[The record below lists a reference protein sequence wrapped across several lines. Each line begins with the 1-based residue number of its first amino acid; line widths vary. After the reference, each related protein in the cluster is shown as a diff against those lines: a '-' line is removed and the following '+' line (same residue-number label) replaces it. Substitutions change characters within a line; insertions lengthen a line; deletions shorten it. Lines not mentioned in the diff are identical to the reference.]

1 MRAHF
6 LAMLQDG
13 VRLTE
18 ATHVFF
24 VVLAAALASAALASL
39 PVLFMIRFERTWLGR
54 MVALAVGLIGGSV
67 VANSRQAFEVSLAL
81 RVFVYLIYFV
91 RWQIARSNTRHSWH
105 SFWCAGYRCS
115 LALSGALIFRR
126 RRRA

>member
-67 VANSRQAFEVSLAL
+67 VANSRQAFEVSGFDAHVL
-81 RVFVYLIYFV
+81 RIFAGLICFV
-91 RWQIARSNTRHSWH
+91 RLANSTIRH
-105 SFWCAGYRCS
+105 
-115 LALSGALIFRR
+115 LQ
-126 RRRA
+126 